1 MRGLARALLLLLAAA
16 PAAAQA
22 RAVVTDL
29 GHGASGRIL
38 AAALAQSHRLV
49 EPAPTRFVLD
59 RGAQARNT
67 LVILGR
73 SASIRGNVEGD
84 VIVVDGDLF
93 VSPGAR
99 IAGRAIAIGG
109 GVYPSALAVVE
120 RGTQS
125 FRDNTFIISRTA
137 QGYAL
142 AYQSLREHASE
153 PLLFPALYGVRM
165 PTYDRVNGLS
175 VPFGPSFAFRDGDGL
190 VDLLVTYRSDLG
202 AVDPSLTMSMQLSRR
217 LRVQAE
223 LSRGSVSNDA
233 WIWSDFVN
241 SLSVL
246 AFGEDTRNWF
256 RADRAEFRMHRL
268 WETTNTRVEPF
279 VGARVD
285 RAWTVGPAT
294 GERRGPWSLLGRT
307 DTLAMWRPNPAV
319 LGGGLSSVLT
329 GGTLQWERDELRLD
343 ARTTGE
349 IALESP
355 GGRHF
360 AQLVSDIAVGFPT
373 LGEHQYAL
381 DVHWMTTVGD
391 TPPPERFASLGGS
404 GTLPF
409 LGMLEQGGDE
419 VLLIDQRYSIPLL
432 NVRVGIL
439 GNPTLLLRHR
449 IGSAG
454 LGGLPAFEQVLG
466 VGVMLVFVRG
476 ELQVDAATGRF
487 RFSTGFSFS
496 R

>member
-1 MRGLARALLLLLAAA
+1 MRGLAQAWLLLACAA
-16 PAAAQA
+16 PLQGQT

-38 AAALAQSHRLV
+38 AAALAQPHRLV

-59 RGAQARNT
+59 RGAQARTT
-67 LVILGR
+67 LIVLGR

-93 VSPGAR
+93 VSPAAR

-120 RGTQS
+120 RGAQS
-125 FRDNTFIISRTA
+125 FRDNTFTIARTA
-137 QGYAL
+137 QGYTL

-153 PLLFPALYGVRM
+153 PLLFPALYGIRM
-165 PTYDRVNGLS
+165 PTYDRVNGVS
-175 VPFGPSFAFRDGDGL
+175 VPFGPSVSFRDGDGV

-202 AVDPSLTMSMQLSRR
+202 AIDPSLSTSIQLSRR

-223 LSRGSVSNDA
+223 LARGSVSNDA

-246 AFGEDTRNWF
+246 AFGEDTRNWV
-256 RADRAEFRMHRL
+256 RADRAEVRVHRL
-268 WETTNTRVEPF
+268 WETTHLRIEPF
-279 VGARVD
+279 VGGRSE
-285 RAWTVGPAT
+285 RAWTVGPAP
-294 GERRGPWSLLGRT
+294 GERRGPWSLFGRT
-307 DTLAMWRPNPAV
+307 DTFAMWRPNPAV

-329 GGTLQWERDELRLD
+329 GGRLQWERDELRLD
-343 ARTTGE
+343 ARTAGE
-349 IALESP
+349 IELASP

-373 LGEHQYAL
+373 LGEQAYAL
-381 DVHWMTTVGD
+381 DVHWTTSVGD
-391 TPPPERFASLGGS
+391 TPPPERFGYLGGS

-409 LGMLEQGGDE
+409 LEMLEQGGDE

-432 NVRVGIL
+432 HVRVGIL
-439 GNPTLLLRHR
+439 GNPTLLFRHR
-449 IGSAG
+449 LGSAG
-454 LGGLPAFEQVLG
+454 LGGLPAFEQVVG
-466 VGVMLVFVRG
+466 AGVMLVFIRG
-476 ELQVDAATGRF
+476 EVQLDAATGRV